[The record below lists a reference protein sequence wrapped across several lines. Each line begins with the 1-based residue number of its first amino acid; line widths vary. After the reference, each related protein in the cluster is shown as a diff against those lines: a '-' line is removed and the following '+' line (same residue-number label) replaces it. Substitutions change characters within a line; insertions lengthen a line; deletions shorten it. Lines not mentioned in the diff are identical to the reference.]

1 MRRKTASASCAVGRS
16 FFQIAAGHLW
26 DKLFVSSEL
35 KRLWV
40 LANVL
45 RLRTR
50 TPRGEI
56 KLLTLRTETKTKVA
70 GSDYSGGRA
79 IWLHNWT
86 LIATFSCCQRGK
98 GQRRS
103 NDAEPSVVES
113 DWILGLSILVRP
125 WQTLSAAPEPRESL
139 GQPTRWAA

>member
-1 MRRKTASASCAVGRS
+1 MCRRAPLFPDRCGTFVGQTLCFIRAKKD
-16 FFQIAAGHLW
+16 F
-26 DKLFVSSEL
+26 
-35 KRLWV
+35 WV

-86 LIATFSCCQRGK
+86 LIATFFCCQRGK
-98 GQRRS
+98 G
-103 NDAEPSVVES
+103 
-113 DWILGLSILVRP
+113 
-125 WQTLSAAPEPRESL
+125 SASFKRC
-139 GQPTRWAA
+139 

>member
-16 FFQIAAGHLW
+16 FFQIAVGHLW

-40 LANVL
+40 LANAL

-70 GSDYSGGRA
+70 GSDYSRGRA
-79 IWLHNWT
+79 IWLPNWT

-98 GQRRS
+98 G
-103 NDAEPSVVES
+103 
-113 DWILGLSILVRP
+113 
-125 WQTLSAAPEPRESL
+125 SASFKRC
-139 GQPTRWAA
+139 